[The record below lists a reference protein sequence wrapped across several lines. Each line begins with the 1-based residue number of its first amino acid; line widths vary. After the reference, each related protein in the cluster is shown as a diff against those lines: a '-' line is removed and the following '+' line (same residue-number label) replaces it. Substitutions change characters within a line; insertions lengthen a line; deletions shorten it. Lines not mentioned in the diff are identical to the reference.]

1 MGVGQPLSLQR
12 WAEERERER
21 AHGGAAESRE
31 RHVLYAAAP
40 RVSLRRSERRQRRTA
55 PRQDTTARTVLADLR
70 EPLLDRAHRF
80 EPSRW
85 VCVAKLKVD
94 RGVTC
99 AAVRQPHLPLFLANS
114 PERPSVR
121 HSRHRWELANRAARR
136 RKVKIS
142 LHQIKPKRKTTE
154 KVSVLPCM
162 NFQIHH
168 CHAHVHGATHAGD
181 PGKKHRENHN
191 IECAFRVTVPTCTYA
206 SSGLIERPAQR
217 EYITL

>member
-40 RVSLRRSERRQRRTA
+40 RVSLRHSERRQRRTA

-121 HSRHRWELANRAARR
+121 HSRHRWEYSQSGGAPSEGEKIRSIDSKRKEKEKYPFAFHMKFLTSLSCTCARGNSRR
-136 RKVKIS
+136 RSWQKASGKSQYRVCFS
-142 LHQIKPKRKTTE
+142 SYCT
-154 KVSVLPCM
+154 
-162 NFQIHH
+162 
-168 CHAHVHGATHAGD
+168 HV
-181 PGKKHRENHN
+181 
-191 IECAFRVTVPTCTYA
+191 YA
-206 SSGLIERPAQR
+206 SSG
-217 EYITL
+217 Y